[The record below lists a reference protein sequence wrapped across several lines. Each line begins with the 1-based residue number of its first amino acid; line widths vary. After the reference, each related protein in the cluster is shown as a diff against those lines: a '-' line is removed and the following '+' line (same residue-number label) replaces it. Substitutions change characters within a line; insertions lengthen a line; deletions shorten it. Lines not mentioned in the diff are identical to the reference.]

1 MELAGLAVAEA
12 THKSFPLLKNVLVLV
27 GPGNNGEYNRLIE
40 GRILTKV

>member
-27 GPGNNGEYNRLIE
+27 GPGNNGEYDCAKSKKIE
-40 GRILTKV
+40 G